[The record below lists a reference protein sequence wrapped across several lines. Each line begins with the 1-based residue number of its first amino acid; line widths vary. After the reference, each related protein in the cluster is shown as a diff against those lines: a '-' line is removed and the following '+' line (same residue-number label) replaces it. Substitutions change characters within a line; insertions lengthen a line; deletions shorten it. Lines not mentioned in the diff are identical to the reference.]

1 MVDEEADKETDDVAK
16 EVVVKGCKDKGCRI
30 CLSSRSPRLRDSHL
44 YIYIEDF
51 RYLIQSQSCQ
61 IRFVSRNC
69 HAIAN

>member
-16 EVVVKGCKDKGCRI
+16 EVVKGCKRQR
-30 CLSSRSPRLRDSHL
+30 LLNMYRLPRLRDSHL
-44 YIYIEDF
+44 ILIIEDF
-51 RYLIQSQSCQ
+51 RYLIQSQSSQ